1 MVPRMSNLPRLAA
14 LPPGPFARLATLLG
28 DIKPGKEPISLAVG
42 DPHGAVPDFVK
53 EALAKGAAGFGRYPA
68 ITGTEDWR
76 QAAGD
81 WLNRRFRLNGTIDAE
96 KNLLPLNG
104 TREGLFSV
112 LFPLMPET
120 KAGSRPIVAMPNP
133 FYQCYAAAALSAG
146 AEPLYVPSL
155 KENGFLPDF
164 AGLPAQALERLAAVY
179 TCSPSNPEG
188 AVADDAYWR
197 SLFELAQRHDFIV
210 LADEC
215 YADIWFD
222 QEPASALSTRLAQSG
237 GFSRLLSFHSL
248 SKRSG
253 LPGLRSG
260 MVAGDAGAIE
270 KFRAFRNVAGPTVP
284 TPLLLASA
292 ACWRDEDHVVAGR
305 AAYQEK
311 MAVAEQI
318 LGNRMQRPQGGF
330 FLWLEVGDGED
341 FARRAWAEQGVR
353 LLPGAYMGREVFDGR
368 AGDGSVPSPA
378 GRSGCPEYFQ
388 SNPGFSYVRVALV
401 NDLSTIM
408 TALERLREIL

>member
-1 MVPRMSNLPRLAA
+1 MVRAMSNLPRMAA
-14 LPPGPFARLATLLG
+14 LPEGPFARLAALLK
-28 DIKPGKEPISLAVG
+28 DVKPGKEPISLAVG
-42 DPHGAVPDFVK
+42 DPSGVVPEFVK
-53 EALAKGAAGFGRYPA
+53 EALAKAAAGFGHYPA
-68 ITGTEDWR
+68 IIGTEDWR
-76 QAAGD
+76 QAAAG
-81 WLNRRFRLNGTIDAE
+81 WLNRRFHLNGAIDAE

-112 LFPLMPET
+112 LFPIMPES
-120 KAGSRPIVAMPNP
+120 KAGARPIVAMPNP
-133 FYQCYAAAALSAG
+133 FYQCYAAAALGSG

-155 KENGFLPDF
+155 KQNGFLPDF
-164 AGLPAQALERLAAVY
+164 AGLPAATLERLAAVY
-179 TCSPSNPEG
+179 VCSPSNPEG
-188 AVADDAYWR
+188 AVADTAYWQK
-197 SLFELAQRHDFIV
+197 LFELAEAYDFVV

-222 QEPASALSTRLAQSG
+222 QEPDCALPVRLNQSG
-237 GFSRLLSFHSL
+237 GFARLLSFHSL

-260 MVAGDAGAIE
+260 MVAGDARLIE

-284 TPLLLASA
+284 TPLLTASA
-292 ACWRDEDHVVAGR
+292 ACWRDEDHVATGR

-311 MAVAEQI
+311 MAAAERI
-318 LGNRMQRPQGGF
+318 LGNRITRPKGGF
-330 FLWLEVGDGED
+330 FLWLEVGNGEE
-341 FARRAWAEQGVR
+341 FARRAWAQQGVR
-353 LLPGAYMGREVFDGR
+353 LLPGAYMGREIL
-368 AGDGSVPSPA
+368 
-378 GRSGCPEYFQ
+378 SGKTQ

>member
-1 MVPRMSNLPRLAA
+1 MSFAGRLAA

-28 DIKPGKEPISLAVG
+28 DTKPGKEPISLAVG
-42 DPHGAVPDFVK
+42 DPSGTVPDFVK

-68 ITGTEDWR
+68 IIGTEDWR
-76 QAAGD
+76 QAAAG
-81 WLNRRFRLNGTIDAE
+81 WLNRRFALNGAIDAE

-112 LFPLMPET
+112 LFPIMPQS
-120 KAGSRPIVAMPNP
+120 KAGKPPIVAMPNP
-133 FYQCYAAAALSAG
+133 FYQCYAAAALGSG
-146 AEPLYVPSL
+146 AEPLYVAAS

-164 AGLPAQALERLAAVY
+164 AQLPEETLERLAAVY
-179 TCSPSNPEG
+179 ICSPSNPEG
-188 AVADDAYWR
+188 AVADETYWAT
-197 SLFELAQRHDFIV
+197 LFRLAERYDFIV

-222 QEPASALSTRLAQSG
+222 KEPACALTSRLAQR
-237 GFSRLLSFHSL
+237 FDRLLSFHSL

-260 MVAGDAGAIE
+260 LVAGDAALVA

-284 TPLLLASA
+284 TPLLAASA
-292 ACWRDEDHVVAGR
+292 ACWRDETHVAANR

-311 MAVAEQI
+311 MAAAEHI
-318 LGNRMQRPQGGF
+318 LGDRMTRPDGGF
-330 FLWLEVGDGED
+330 FLWLDVGHGED
-341 FARRAWAEQGVR
+341 FALKAWREQGVR
-353 LLPGAYMGREVFDGR
+353 ILPGATMGREIFTGKT
-368 AGDGSVPSPA
+368 
-378 GRSGCPEYFQ
+378 Q

>member
-1 MVPRMSNLPRLAA
+1 MSN

-28 DIKPGKEPISLAVG
+28 DTKPGKEPISLAVG
-42 DPHGAVPDFVK
+42 DPSGTVPDFVK
-53 EALAKGAAGFGRYPA
+53 DALAKGAAGFGNYPA
-68 ITGTEDWR
+68 IIGTEDWR
-76 QAAGD
+76 QAAAG
-81 WLNRRFRLNGTIDAE
+81 WLNRRFVLNGAIDAE

-112 LFPLMPET
+112 LFPLMPES
-120 KAGSRPIVAMPNP
+120 KAGARPIVAMPNP
-133 FYQCYAAAALSAG
+133 FYQCYAAAALGSG
-146 AEPLYVPSL
+146 AEPLYVAAK

-164 AGLPAQALERLAAVY
+164 ARLPEETLERLAAVY
-179 TCSPSNPEG
+179 ICSPSNPEG
-188 AVADDAYWR
+188 AVADEAYWTR
-197 SLFELAQRHDFIV
+197 LFRLAERYDFVV

-222 QEPASALSTRLAQSG
+222 KEPVCALTSRLAQR
-237 GFSRLLSFHSL
+237 FDRLLSFHSL

-260 MVAGDAGAIE
+260 LVAGDAALVA

-284 TPLLLASA
+284 TPLLAASA
-292 ACWRDEDHVVAGR
+292 ACWRDEAHVTANR
-305 AAYQEK
+305 AAYRER
-311 MAVAEQI
+311 MDAAERI
-318 LGNRMQRPQGGF
+318 LGNRMTRPGGGF
-330 FLWLEVGDGED
+330 FLWLDVGNGED
-341 FARRAWAEQGVR
+341 FALKAWREQGVR
-353 LLPGAYMGREVFDGR
+353 LLPGAYMGRDVFDGR
-368 AGDGSVPSPA
+368 AGGPSLTARVA
-378 GRSGCPEYFQ
+378 GRSGHQEKTQ